1 METLEPFHVLPA
13 EHKLIDAI
21 THADVSIDDVVSL
34 GIDLGR
40 RLQALDMESRMQVMT
55 RLRNKATESR
65 AAGDVTDAV
74 LIELVLRS
82 LQRFLR

>member
-1 METLEPFHVLPA
+1 METLESLHVLPP
-13 EHKLIDAI
+13 EHKLLNAI
-21 THADVSIDDVVSL
+21 THSDVSIDDVVSL

-40 RLQALDMESRMQVMT
+40 RLQALDMQGRLLVLT

-65 AAGDVTDAV
+65 AAGAVTDAV